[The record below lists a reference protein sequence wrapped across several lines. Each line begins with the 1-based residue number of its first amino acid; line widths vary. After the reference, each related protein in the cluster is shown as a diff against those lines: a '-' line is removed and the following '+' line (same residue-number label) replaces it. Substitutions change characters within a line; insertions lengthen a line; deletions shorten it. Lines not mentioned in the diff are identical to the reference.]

1 MLKKFAAILMAA
13 LLAFSLCA
21 CGREPAP
28 EPGTPGNSVS
38 EAETSQQESAAALEN
53 EPESDIEIPLEGEY
67 FTLKSS
73 TPMGVVLEALE
84 FDDRVI
90 VCHGGAAEQMGIKA
104 YDKTTGEELFE
115 IPVPALD
122 GSYHREMLKC
132 DWEPGYDFCMI
143 LSGTV
148 VYFDSMNEKEPLEVP
163 IPDEVLAENEYHAD
177 FNGES
182 YIWINDEGVMLMPK
196 GGEAELILD
205 NASIKTEFYK
215 KLGEFPFESYAPPEE
230 SLGEN
235 LGFHDCRFVCGGKK
249 VAAEFYDDH
258 ALYFGMVVYD
268 IETGAAETG
277 CSYTEMES
285 VSYIG
290 GDGVKNK
297 YIRIGNASGVRLI
310 NTEDA
315 SHSDYP
321 YVADY
326 NSGWLSG
333 TSENFAEAEYENF
346 NDCTGLKLYANKNGE
361 RELLVSATDMDAM
374 IFVEATTE
382 NYVFIEGFKGEE
394 IWVCMVKCT

>member
-1 MLKKFAAILMAA
+1 MKKFIAILLAA
-13 LLAFSLCA
+13 VLALSLCA

-28 EPGTPGNSVS
+28 EPGEPGNSRS
-38 EAETSQQESAAALEN
+38 EAGASKEESDAGSES
-53 EPESDIEIPLEGEY
+53 EQESDIEIPLEGEY
-67 FTLKSS
+67 ITLKSS
-73 TPMGVVLEALE
+73 TQMGVVLEALE

-90 VCHGGAAEQMGIKA
+90 VCHGGEAEQMGIRA
-104 YDKTTGEELFE
+104 YDKATGEELFE
-115 IPVPALD
+115 IPVPAFD

-163 IPDEVLAENEYHAD
+163 IPDEILAENEYHAD

-182 YIWINDEGVMLMPK
+182 YIWINGEGVMLMPK
-196 GGEAELILD
+196 GGEAEFILD
-205 NASIKTEFYK
+205 NAAIKTEFYK

-235 LGFHDCRFVCGGKK
+235 FGFHDCRFVCGGKK

-258 ALYFGMVVYD
+258 ALYFGVVVYD

-277 CSYTEMES
+277 SSYTEMES

-290 GDGVKNK
+290 GDGARNK
-297 YIRIGNASGVRLI
+297 YIRIGNAYGVRFI
-310 NTEDA
+310 NTEDG

-321 YVADY
+321 AGADY
-326 NSGWLSG
+326 EGEWLTG
-333 TSENFAEAEYENF
+333 VYENFAEAEYENA
-346 NDCTGLKLYANKNGE
+346 NDCTGLRLYANKNGE
-361 RELLVSATDMDAM
+361 RELLVFATDGGAM

-394 IWVCMVKCT
+394 IWVCMVKYA

>member
-1 MLKKFAAILMAA
+1 MKKFIAILLAA
-13 LLAFSLCA
+13 VLALSLCS

-28 EPGTPGNSVS
+28 EPGAPENSRS
-38 EAETSQQESAAALEN
+38 EAGASKKESDAGSES
-53 EPESDIEIPLEGEY
+53 EQESDIEIPLEGEY
-67 FTLKSS
+67 ITLKSS
-73 TPMGVVLEALE
+73 TQMGVVLEALE

-90 VCHGGAAEQMGIKA
+90 VCHGGEAEQMGIRA
-104 YDKTTGEELFE
+104 YDKATGEELFE

-182 YIWINDEGVMLMPK
+182 YIWINGEGVMLMPK

-205 NASIKTEFYK
+205 NAAIKTEFYK

-235 LGFHDCRFVCGGKK
+235 FGFHDCRFVCGGKK

-258 ALYFGMVVYD
+258 ALYFGVVVYD

-277 CSYTEMES
+277 SSYTEMES

-290 GDGVKNK
+290 GDGARNK
-297 YIRIGNASGVRLI
+297 YIRIGNAYGVRFI
-310 NTEDA
+310 NTEDG

-321 YVADY
+321 AGADY
-326 NSGWLSG
+326 KGEWLTG
-333 TSENFAEAEYENF
+333 VYENFAEAEYENA
-346 NDCTGLKLYANKNGE
+346 NDCTGLRLYANKNGE
-361 RELLVSATDMDAM
+361 RELLVFATDGGAM

-394 IWVCMVKCT
+394 IWVCMVKYA

>member
-1 MLKKFAAILMAA
+1 MKKYIAILLAA
-13 LLAFSLCA
+13 VLALSLCS

-28 EPGTPGNSVS
+28 EPGAPENSRS
-38 EAETSQQESAAALEN
+38 EAGASKKESDAGSES
-53 EPESDIEIPLEGEY
+53 EQESDIEIPLEGEY
-67 FTLKSS
+67 ITLKSS
-73 TPMGVVLEALE
+73 TQMGVVLEALE

-90 VCHGGAAEQMGIKA
+90 VCHGGEAEQMGIRA
-104 YDKTTGEELFE
+104 YDKATGEELFE

-148 VYFDSMNEKEPLEVP
+148 VYFDSMNEKEPLEMP
-163 IPDEVLAENEYHAD
+163 IPDEILAENEYHAD

-182 YIWINDEGVMLMPK
+182 YIWINGEGVMLMPK

-205 NASIKTEFYK
+205 NAAIKTEFYK

-235 LGFHDCRFVCGGKK
+235 FGFHDCRFVCGGKK

-258 ALYFGMVVYD
+258 ALYFGVVVYD

-277 CSYTEMES
+277 SSYTEMES
-285 VSYIG
+285 VSYID
-290 GDGVKNK
+290 GDGARNK
-297 YIRIGNASGVRLI
+297 YIRIGNAYGVRFI
-310 NTEDA
+310 NTEDG

-321 YVADY
+321 AGADY
-326 NSGWLSG
+326 EGEWLTG
-333 TSENFAEAEYENF
+333 VYENFAEAEYENA
-346 NDCTGLKLYANKNGE
+346 NDCTGLRLYANKNGE
-361 RELLVSATDMDAM
+361 RELLVFATDGGAM

-394 IWVCMVKCT
+394 IWVCMVKYA

>member
-1 MLKKFAAILMAA
+1 MKKYIAILLAA
-13 LLAFSLCA
+13 VLALSLCS

-28 EPGTPGNSVS
+28 EPGAPENSRS
-38 EAETSQQESAAALEN
+38 EAGASKEESDAGSES
-53 EPESDIEIPLEGEY
+53 EQESDIEIPLEGEY
-67 FTLKSS
+67 ITLKSS
-73 TPMGVVLEALE
+73 TQMGVVLEALE

-90 VCHGGAAEQMGIKA
+90 VCHGGEAEQMGIRA
-104 YDKTTGEELFE
+104 YDKATGEELFE

-148 VYFDSMNEKEPLEVP
+148 VYFDSMNEKEPLEMP
-163 IPDEVLAENEYHAD
+163 IPDEILAENEYHAD

-182 YIWINDEGVMLMPK
+182 YIWINGEGVMLMPK

-205 NASIKTEFYK
+205 NAAIKTEFYK

-235 LGFHDCRFVCGGKK
+235 FGFHDCRFVCGGKK
-249 VAAEFYDDH
+249 VAAEFYDDQ
-258 ALYFGMVVYD
+258 ALYFGVVVYD

-277 CSYTEMES
+277 SSYTEMES

-290 GDGVKNK
+290 GDGARNK
-297 YIRIGNASGVRLI
+297 YIRIGNAYGVRFI
-310 NTEDA
+310 NTEDG

-321 YVADY
+321 AGADY
-326 NSGWLSG
+326 KGEWLTG
-333 TSENFAEAEYENF
+333 VYENFAEAEYENA
-346 NDCTGLKLYANKNGE
+346 NDCTGLRLYANKNGE
-361 RELLVSATDMDAM
+361 RELLVFATDGGAM

-394 IWVCMVKCT
+394 IWVCMVKYA